1 MPSFEPQNISIPT
14 RDGDLPAALFIAPSQ
29 NANGDDIGDNI
40 GDNIP
45 NANVDGASE
54 SASRAVLIVLHDIE
68 GLDET
73 TSEACARL
81 AWMGYA
87 VLAPDLFAPGGGP
100 KTTESAPVDIAA
112 TLSDSR
118 VVSAAVAALDGFLAQ
133 SPGMSTHGGADA
145 GIIGLG
151 WGGAYALM
159 AASHDARFRV
169 ACDIGGVIS
178 YAVATPLK
186 TGSPLN
192 FVANIQGALFAAF
205 AGNDPDFPDV
215 EIGRLRGRLA
225 EHDKRGEVR
234 VYPDAPP
241 RFWRD
246 ADLRQTQALWR
257 RLEKFLDEHIG
268 DGAQDEFVSSTEYL
282 DDRPDAGYA
291 NEESRLHA

>member
-29 NANGDDIGDNI
+29 NANDDAI

-54 SASRAVLIVLHDIE
+54 SAPRAVLIVLHDIE

-73 TSEACARL
+73 TREACARL
-81 AWMGYA
+81 AAMGYA
-87 VLAPDLFAPGGGP
+87 VLAPELFAPGGES
-100 KTTESAPVDIAA
+100 KETTESAPVDGAA

-118 VVSAAVAALDGFLAQ
+118 VVGAAVAALDGFLAQ

-145 GIIGLG
+145 GIVGLG

-186 TGSPLN
+186 PGSPLN

-215 EIGRLRGRLA
+215 EIGRLRGRLV

-234 VYPDAPP
+234 VYHDAPP

-257 RLEKFLDEHIG
+257 RLENFLDEHIG

-282 DDRPDAGYA
+282 DDRPDAGDA